1 MFIPHRER
9 RSRILSL
16 ALPIIGG
23 MASQN
28 VLNLV
33 DTAMVGTLGAV
44 SLAAVGQAS
53 FANFMAIAFITGLG
67 AGVQAMAARRVGE
80 GRDSEVAVPLNG
92 GLFLALVLGVPASIL
107 LITFADRWF
116 PLLTS
121 DPAVA
126 EVGVPYLRARLFAMA
141 AVGCNFAFRGF
152 WNATDRPMLYMRTLI
167 AMHVMNIALNW
178 VLIFGHLGAPRL
190 GATGA
195 GIASAVAMTFGALL
209 YVVQA
214 LRLARDQG
222 FLAGF
227 PARENLAGMLR
238 LSVPAGLQQFF
249 FAAGMTAFFWIIG
262 RVGTA
267 EMAASTVLVQLL
279 LVAILPGLG
288 FGLAAASLVGQAL
301 GRGDAADAR
310 RWGWDVATMSALVV
324 AVISVVGVA
333 APDLLLR
340 PFLHD
345 PLLLDLARWPLRL
358 LGLSMFLDTVGMVL
372 LNALLGAGHNRVV
385 MAVSIGLQWGLMLP
399 AAFLVGPVLGFGM
412 LGVWIVQIT
421 YRLVQAG
428 CFAVIWS
435 GDRWALTRV

>member
-92 GLFLALVLGVPASIL
+92 GLFLAVILGLPASL
-107 LITFADRWF
+107 LLVIFAERWF

-126 EVGVPYLRARLFAMA
+126 EVGVPYLRARLVAMA

-152 WNATDRPMLYMRTLI
+152 WNATDRPMMYMRTLI
-167 AMHVMNIALNW
+167 AMHVLNIGLNW

-195 GIASAVAMTFGALL
+195 GVASAVAMAFGTLL

-214 LRLARDQG
+214 LGLARKQG

-227 PARENLAGMLR
+227 PTRESLRGMLR
-238 LSVPAGLQQFF
+238 LSVPAGVQQFF

-301 GRGDAADAR
+301 GRGDIDDAR
-310 RWGWDVATMSALVV
+310 RWGWDVATMSGAVV
-324 AVISVVGVA
+324 AIISVVGVA

-340 PFLHD
+340 PFLHEAD
-345 PLLLDLARWPLRL
+345 LLALARWPLRL
-358 LGLSMFLDTVGMVL
+358 LGLTMFLDTVGMVL
-372 LNALLGAGHNRVV
+372 LNALLGAGYNRVV

-399 AAFLVGPVLGFGM
+399 LAFVAGPVLGFGM
-412 LGVWIVQIT
+412 LGVWAVQIG
-421 YRLVQAG
+421 YRLVQAAS
-428 CFAVIWS
+428 FAAIWS
-435 GDRWALTRV
+435 GDRWAQTRV